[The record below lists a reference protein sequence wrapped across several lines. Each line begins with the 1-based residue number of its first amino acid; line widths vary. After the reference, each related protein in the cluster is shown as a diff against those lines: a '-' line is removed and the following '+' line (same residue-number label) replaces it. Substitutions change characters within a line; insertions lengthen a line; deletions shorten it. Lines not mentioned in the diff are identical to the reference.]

1 MKILTVIPIKKGIGK
16 DTLSYFTSED
26 ISLGSIVKVPVRN
39 QITPGLVIDIR
50 DAKEMKADIKAL
62 SYNLKKIERIE
73 SHSFLAE
80 KFIIGV
86 KKVSDY
92 FAGSLGS
99 TLSQLL
105 PKIIIEN
112 SNKIKFE
119 EKKDKK
125 KNKNI
130 YNDVVLLQ
138 TDDEER
144 YGTYRSLIREEFAR
158 GNSVYFCLPTTEDIL
173 NAKNILEKG
182 IENFTYILH
191 SNLKK
196 EEILNTWE
204 KLSTEDHPV
213 LILGTGMF
221 ISVPRNDL
229 GTIILEKESSRSYKT
244 QNRPY
249 IDIRIAIEIIARSLG
264 IRLVLGDSLLRIET
278 LWDEKEGKYSTLS
291 PLKFR
296 STSRANTDI
305 IQMKLPED
313 KEKKEFSLISNELK
327 KLLRE
332 NKDNNEHTFLFCGR
346 KGLYPTT
353 VCSDCGRVV
362 SCKICEAPV
371 VLYSKKNPDG
381 QNSNYFI
388 CHHCGDKRDAN
399 ELCRYCSSWRL
410 NTLGIG
416 IDKVN
421 ETFEEIVPGAKIF
434 IMDSDRIKTHKQ
446 AKKIR
451 DEFYSTPGSVL
462 LGTELALP
470 YLNHHVENSAIVSI
484 DSYFSIPDYQI
495 NEKVFHILLS
505 IRHATNNK
513 MLIQTRKEN
522 VKIFEYASKGNLLD
536 FWKTEVEDRKI
547 TDYPPF
553 KKYIKISI
561 EGEKNQVR
569 KEMENAKLILEP
581 YKMDI
586 YDAFT
591 PGSAR
596 RFTVHGLLAVEKSPE
611 QDLLLLQKLKSL
623 PPKFSVRVDP
633 ITLL

>member
-1 MKILTVIPIKKGIGK
+1 MRVITVIPIKKGIGK
-16 DTLSYFTSED
+16 DTLSYFTSENV
-26 ISLGSIVKVPVRN
+26 SLGSIVKIPVRN
-39 QITPGLVIDIR
+39 QVSPGLVIDIK
-50 DAKEMKADIKAL
+50 DAKEMKADIKSL
-62 SYNLKKIERIE
+62 SYNLKKIEKIE
-73 SHSFLAE
+73 SHKFLPE

-86 KKVSDY
+86 KNVSDY

-99 TLSQLL
+99 TLSTLL
-105 PKIIIEN
+105 PKVIIEN
-112 SNKIKFE
+112 SEKIQLE
-119 EKKDKK
+119 EKKEKK
-125 KNKNI
+125 SSKNI

-138 TDDEER
+138 ADDEER

-173 NAKNILEKG
+173 NAKNVLEKG
-182 IENFTYILH
+182 IENFTYIMH

-196 EEILNTWE
+196 EDILLSWE
-204 KLSTEDHPV
+204 KLSKEEHPV
-213 LILGTGMF
+213 LVIGTGTF
-221 ISVPRNDL
+221 IAVPRHDF
-229 GTIILEKESSRSYKT
+229 GTIILEKESSRNYKGQT
-244 QNRPY
+244 RPY
-249 IDIRIAIEIIARSLG
+249 IDTRIAMEIISRALS

-278 LWDEKEGKYSTLS
+278 IWDEKNGKYSTLS

-296 STSRANTDI
+296 SSSRATTEI

-313 KEKKEFSLISNELK
+313 KEKKTFTIISEELK
-327 KLLRE
+327 KLLKE
-332 NKDNNEHTFLFCGR
+332 NKENNDHAFLFCGR

-362 SCKICEAPV
+362 SCKVCEAPV
-371 VLYSKKNPDG
+371 VLYTRKNSEG

-388 CHHCGDKRDAN
+388 CHHCGEKRDAN
-399 ELCRYCSSWRL
+399 ELCRYCNSWRL

-416 IDKVN
+416 IDRVLN
-421 ETFEEIVPGAKIF
+421 TIQEQIPNAKIF

-451 DEFYSTPGSVL
+451 DDFFSTPGSIL

-470 YLNHHVENSAIVSI
+470 YLNQKVENSAVVSL

-505 IRHATNNK
+505 IRHETNSK
-513 MLIQTRKEN
+513 MLIQTRKEDLR
-522 VKIFEYASKGNLLD
+522 IFEYASKGNLLD
-536 FWKTEVEDRKI
+536 FWKTEIEDRKL

-553 KKYIKISI
+553 KKYIKISL
-561 EGEKNQVR
+561 EGEKNSAR
-569 KEMENAKLILEP
+569 KEMEEIKNFMEP

-586 YDAFT
+586 YDAFS
-591 PGSAR
+591 PGSTKK
-596 RFTVHGLLAVEKSPE
+596 FTVHGLLTVDRPPSEDSE
-611 QDLLLLQKLKSL
+611 LLNKLKSL
-623 PPKFSVRVDP
+623 PQKLSIRVDP